1 MSNARSVEH
10 IGTSLQH
17 ACMHACMRLAATLGI
32 RPLPS
37 ILPLAPRKAPFAK
50 SVQSLGFVQIHSI
63 CLSV

>member
-1 MSNARSVEH
+1 
-10 IGTSLQH
+10 
-17 ACMHACMRLAATLGI
+17 MRLAAALGI
-32 RPLPS
+32 RPLAS

>member
-1 MSNARSVEH
+1 MLSARSVEH
-10 IGTSLQH
+10 ARTFLQ
-17 ACMHACMRLAATLGI
+17 HACMRLAAALGI

>member
-17 ACMHACMRLAATLGI
+17 ACMRLAAALGI

-37 ILPLAPRKAPFAK
+37 TRPLTPLKAPFAK
-50 SVQSLGFVQIHSI
+50 SVQSLRFVQIHSV

>member
-10 IGTSLQH
+10 IGTFLQH
-17 ACMHACMRLAATLGI
+17 ACRLAATLGI

>member
-10 IGTSLQH
+10 IGTFLQ
-17 ACMHACMRLAATLGI
+17 HACMRLAAALGI

-50 SVQSLGFVQIHSI
+50 SVQSLGFAQIHSI